1 MSYGTNAPTGLIPQS
16 SITGA
21 TWNNQTRAYEINAS
35 YATVLSK
42 GDPVMRANDGTIR
55 LWASGNP
62 VLGIFQGCFYLTN
75 SPNVGTAVSADYW
88 PGVAGVAT
96 GGNGA
101 GNSPQA
107 LVVDDPNV
115 VFTVQTSQSGSA
127 GGVANP
133 IVAYGAALNNFGCN
147 ISVANTINGNPFA
160 PVQPSTSASQTYTPP
175 NNPGVGTSANLFQS
189 GMYADLNTMSNT
201 ATVEFKIIGFDKS
214 VNPGQV
220 LYVAGPPTYGV
231 FNNVL
236 LLINNHIYK
245 GGTGTV
251 GTGTVKTAA

>member
-35 YATVLSK
+35 YATVISK
-42 GDPVMRANDGTIR
+42 GDPVMRTTDGTII
-55 LWASGNP
+55 LWTAGNP

-75 SPNVGTAVSADYW
+75 SPSIGNAVSSDFW

-101 GNSPQA
+101 GNTPQA

-115 VFTVQTSQSGSA
+115 VYTCQTSQSGSGA
-127 GGVANP
+127 ANP
-133 IVAYGAALNNFGCN
+133 IVAYGVALNNFGCN
-147 ISVANTINGNPFA
+147 ISVVNTINSNPFA
-160 PVQPSTSASQTYTPP
+160 PVQPSTSPASTYTPP

-201 ATVEFKIIGFDKS
+201 ATVGFKIIGFDKT

-220 LYVAGPPTYGV
+220 YTWLDLRHMAFSTTYCC
-231 FNNVL
+231 
-236 LLINNHIYK
+236 
-245 GGTGTV
+245 
-251 GTGTVKTAA
+251 